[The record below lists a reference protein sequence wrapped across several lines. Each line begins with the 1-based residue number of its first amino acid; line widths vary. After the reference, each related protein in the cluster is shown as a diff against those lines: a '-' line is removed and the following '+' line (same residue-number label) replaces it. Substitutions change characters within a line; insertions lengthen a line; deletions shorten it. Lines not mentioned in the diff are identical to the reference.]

1 MKNTFAVSMTLLL
14 ALTLGGSFA
23 AYQKATTSHPAEE
36 GHIGTEGAAGE
47 GTGGGAA
54 GEDMAGTKGDD
65 VVTDQEASV
74 NAGAGDP
81 LAAPGG
87 TGPNVIQ
94 DRDVTKLQNNAGGP
108 NAGVTGQ
115 VPQTGRVAGDATSAP
130 EGNPDVD
137 PSTQADDGAE
147 RTPGDV
153 SGEVAEGSPSDT
165 DPRGATGQSPHETAV
180 AAEAQGDN
188 SAAGQ
193 TAYATNCSGC
203 HGAEGQGGVGPSLAR
218 ADGPK
223 AWTLDQ
229 FATTLRQGKT
239 PERELNNVMPRF
251 SKAQL
256 SDADVANI
264 FAVIKTFN

>member
-23 AYQKATTSHPAEE
+23 AYQKATTPHHAE
-36 GHIGTEGAAGE
+36 GNHQGTEGAAGE
-47 GTGGGAA
+47 GTGAGAA

-65 VVTDQEASV
+65 VVTDAEATV
-74 NAGAGDP
+74 NAGEGDP

-115 VPQTGRVAGDATSAP
+115 VPQTGQVAGDATSAP
-130 EGNPDVD
+130 TGNPEVD

-147 RTPGDV
+147 RSPGGV
-153 SGEVAEGSPSDT
+153 SGEVAEGSPGDT
-165 DPRGATGQSPHETAV
+165 DPSGATGQTPHQTAV
-180 AAEAQGDN
+180 AGEAQGDD

-223 AWTLDQ
+223 TWTLDQ
-229 FATTLRQGKT
+229 FTTALRQGRT
-239 PERELNNVMPRF
+239 PERELNQVMPRF

-256 SDADVANI
+256 SDSDVANI
-264 FAVIKTFN
+264 FAVVKKFN